1 MRRPMV
7 RARQAWLGAPLRTA
21 VALALARKTARLGV
35 SDFSRQALSFS
46 FSLAKKRDSP
56 TAHAAFVAVTS
67 HAAEHQLSDNRA
79 LAPLH
84 FSPINF
90 IDYIEAI

>member
-1 MRRPMV
+1 MV

-35 SDFSRQALSFS
+35 SDISRQALSFS
-46 FSLAKKRDSP
+46 FSLAKKRDSSS

-79 LAPLH
+79 PCTASLLTHKLH
-84 FSPINF
+84 
-90 IDYIEAI
+90 